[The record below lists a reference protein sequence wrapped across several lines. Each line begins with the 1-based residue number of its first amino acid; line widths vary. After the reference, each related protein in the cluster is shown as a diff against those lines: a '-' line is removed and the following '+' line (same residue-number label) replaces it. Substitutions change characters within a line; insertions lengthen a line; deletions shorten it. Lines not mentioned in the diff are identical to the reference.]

1 MFYIDRATGK
11 KKNLTEEEAELFND
25 MIGSIADGEI
35 DDVENILEDDPVLAI
50 AFDETGRT
58 GLKYASGHHTETGLA
73 IVKILMEY
81 GADPYAEDEDE
92 FCPIHNINRITDS
105 ELKDQFCTAMRI
117 DIDTRAILDGI
128 IHEKA
133 HKIATERVEAR
144 WAAKKAAEGSPDKT
158 DTDDSMDSVD
168 ITYQRATTFDEKVA
182 IDPDRALEEY
192 MNDPRVQE
200 DMRISKAIVN
210 GIKNQDVRMQT
221 GSTTS
226 EEATQA
232 IEYMYSKSAKSSQ
245 LEFSVDQGI
254 SSLIENMFSSSKN
267 SLDDLIGT
275 KESYALEASNRGFF
289 GSFGNIVDYLSNQLS
304 SLLDIEVE
312 GSVVEATVLQLQA
325 LLTMAGSG
333 SMPMGIP
340 NRYNPDDDFEPYF
353 GGGNNGLIAFDV
365 PDAPHNVQVVVLL
378 GNGTLVTAEDSEN
391 SQ

>member
-1 MFYIDRATGK
+1 MFYIDQETGMR
-11 KKNLTEEEAELFND
+11 KNLTAEEAELFND

-35 DDVENILEDDPVLAI
+35 EDVENILEDDPVLAI
-50 AFDETGRT
+50 AFNEDGFTALHFASSEQNTA
-58 GLKYASGHHTETGLA
+58 GLV
-73 IVKILMEY
+73 IVQILINY
-81 GADPYAEDEDE
+81 GANPYAENNGHLT
-92 FCPIHNINRITDS
+92 PIHDINKISDQD
-105 ELKDQFCTAMRI
+105 LKAQFCEAMGIGINTAEI
-117 DIDTRAILDGI
+117 IKKL

-133 HKIATERVEAR
+133 HKIATEEVEAR
-144 WAAKKAAEGSPDKT
+144 WAAKKAAEEAKT

-168 ITYQRATTFDEKVA
+168 IAYQRATTFDEKVA

-192 MNDPRVQE
+192 VNDPRVQE

-226 EEATQA
+226 EEATRA
-232 IEYMYSKSAKSSQ
+232 IESMYSKSAKSSQ

-275 KESYALEASNRGFF
+275 KASYALEASNRGFF
-289 GSFGNIVDYLSNQLS
+289 GSFGNIVDYLSSQLS

-353 GGGNNGLIAFDV
+353 GGGNNGLVSFDL
-365 PDAPHNVQVVVLL
+365 PDASHNVQVVALF
-378 GNGTLVTAEDSEN
+378 GNGTLVIAEDSES